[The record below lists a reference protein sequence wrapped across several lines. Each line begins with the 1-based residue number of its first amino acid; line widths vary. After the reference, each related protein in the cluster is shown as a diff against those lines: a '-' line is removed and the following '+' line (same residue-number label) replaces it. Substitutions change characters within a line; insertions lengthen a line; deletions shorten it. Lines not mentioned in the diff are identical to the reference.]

1 MRLDESRRFPS
12 GLFHFRAVV
21 RVQLEEP
28 LEMELEADDPDDPVI
43 GYYQT
48 YGVTASD
55 LTHAARLLETH
66 LASTTSSDDP
76 PGSIED
82 IEFALVGP
90 DEVDDQLV
98 EEARAVAG
106 VHFTSGRIFFG
117 SEEFDEEDFDDQ
129 AFPFEDSD
137 GEAWKQG

>member
-28 LEMELEADDPDDPVI
+28 LDMELDAEDPDDPVI

-66 LASTTSSDDP
+66 LAANASTDDP

-82 IEFALVGP
+82 VEFALLGP
-90 DEVDDQLV
+90 KEVDDQLSD
-98 EEARAVAG
+98 EATG
-106 VHFTSGRIFFG
+106 TPGIHFTSGRIFFG
-117 SEEFDEEDFDDQ
+117 AEEFDEDDLDDQ
-129 AFPFEDSD
+129 TFPFEDTD